1 MYRKQK
7 GKVIEMKKRLIAA
20 LILVNILSYTSIA
33 FAEDI
38 TNLIQQQNVLQNQKS
53 EADNKLEIVQD
64 ELSENMQ
71 QVEKLSQAMSEYQTQ
86 IDEWGTKI
94 DELKNSIDDIQ
105 KDLDIAKKD
114 YDEQEKLLESR
125 LVTMYEAGDTSFLDF
140 ILSSNNI
147 VDFISNYYLMAELTT
162 YDEDLLE
169 KIERE
174 KSQIEQNKKMLETQQ
189 SEYNTIKANYEKKKI
204 ILYNTKALKDEAA
217 SKLTEEEKTL
227 SEQIDE
233 YRNQILAVE
242 AEIAQVTKANIDTQ
256 YIGGEMAWPVPG
268 YTRITSNYGMRTHPI
283 TGIYKLHTGVD
294 LGAPM
299 GANFIAANDGVVT
312 KAGYNGAYGNMVII
326 DHGGGISTLYAHG
339 SEILV
344 TVGQTVKKGDNILK
358 VGSTGYSTGAHAHF
372 EVRVNGQPVN
382 PLPYITSNTKTEE
395 INNNTED

>member
-1 MYRKQK
+1 
-7 GKVIEMKKRLIAA
+7 MKKSLIAISLVA
-20 LILVNILSYTSIA
+20 IILFYNSIT
-33 FAEDI
+33 FADDI
-38 TNLIQQQNVLQNQKS
+38 TDLINKQNELQNQKS
-53 EADNKLEIVQD
+53 EADSQLGIVQE
-64 ELSENMQ
+64 ELSTNMQ
-71 QVEKLSQAMSEYQTQ
+71 QVENLSQSMAEYQVQ
-86 IDEWGTKI
+86 IDEWGKQI
-94 DELKNSIDDIQ
+94 DELNGSISEIQ
-105 KDLDIAKKD
+105 DKLDVAQKD
-114 YDEQEKLLESR
+114 YDEQEKLLETR

-140 ILSSNNI
+140 ILSSKNI
-147 VDFISNYYLMAELTT
+147 VDFISNYYLMAELTN

-174 KSQIEQNKKMLETQQ
+174 KSQIEQNKKMLETKQN
-189 SEYNTIKANYEKKKI
+189 EYNTIKANYEKKKI
-204 ILYNTKALKDEAA
+204 ILYNTKVLRDEAA
-217 SKLTEEEKTL
+217 SKLTQEETEL
-227 SEQIDE
+227 SAKIDE

-242 AEIAQVTKANIDTQ
+242 AEISKITTANLDTQ

-299 GANFIAANDGVVT
+299 GANFVAANDGVVT

-344 TVGQTVKKGDNILK
+344 TVGQTVKKGDVILK

-372 EVRVNGQPVN
+372 EVRVNGQVVN
-382 PLPYITSNTKTEE
+382 PLPYITTNTKVEE
-395 INNNTED
+395 NNNTED

>member
-1 MYRKQK
+1 MK
-7 GKVIEMKKRLIAA
+7 KVIIAISLITV
-20 LILVNILSYTSIA
+20 ILCYNSIT
-33 FAEDI
+33 FADELTD
-38 TNLIQQQNVLQNQKS
+38 LIQKQNELQNQKND
-53 EADNKLEIVQD
+53 ADSKLGIVQE
-64 ELSENMQ
+64 ELSANLQ
-71 QVEKLSQAMSEYQTQ
+71 QVENLSQSMSEYQIQ
-86 IDEWGTKI
+86 IDEWGKQIET
-94 DELKNSIDDIQ
+94 LNSSIKEIQ
-105 KDLDIAKKD
+105 EKLDIAQKD

-162 YDEDLLE
+162 YDEDLLD

-174 KSQIEQNKKMLETQQ
+174 KSEIEQNKKMLETQQ

-242 AEIAQVTKANIDTQ
+242 AEIAQVTKANIDTE

>member
-1 MYRKQK
+1 
-7 GKVIEMKKRLIAA
+7 MKKRLIAA

-38 TNLIQQQNVLQNQKS
+38 TNLIQQQNDLQNQKS

-344 TVGQTVKKGDNILK
+344 TVGQTVKKGDSILK

>member
-1 MYRKQK
+1 
-7 GKVIEMKKRLIAA
+7 MKKSLITISLVAI
-20 LILVNILSYTSIA
+20 ILFYNSIT
-33 FAEDI
+33 FADDI
-38 TNLIQQQNVLQNQKS
+38 TDLINKQNELQNQKS
-53 EADNKLEIVQD
+53 EADSQLGIVQE
-64 ELSENMQ
+64 ELSTNMQ
-71 QVEKLSQAMSEYQTQ
+71 QVENLSQSMSEYQIQ
-86 IDEWGTKI
+86 IDEWGKQI
-94 DELKNSIDDIQ
+94 DVLNDSISEIQ
-105 KDLDIAKKD
+105 DKLDVAQKD
-114 YDEQEKLLESR
+114 YDEQEKLLETR

-140 ILSSNNI
+140 ILSSKNI
-147 VDFISNYYLMAELTT
+147 VDFISNYYLMAELTN

-174 KSQIEQNKKMLETQQ
+174 KSQIEQNKKMLETKQN
-189 SEYNTIKANYEKKKI
+189 EYNTIKANYEKKKI
-204 ILYNTKALKDEAA
+204 ILYNTKVLRDEAA
-217 SKLTEEEKTL
+217 SKLTQEETEL
-227 SEQIDE
+227 SAKIDE

-242 AEIAQVTKANIDTQ
+242 AEISKITTANLDTQ

-299 GANFIAANDGVVT
+299 GANFVAANDGVVT

-344 TVGQTVKKGDNILK
+344 TVGQTVKKGDVILK

-372 EVRVNGQPVN
+372 EVRVNGQVVN
-382 PLPYITSNTKTEE
+382 PLPYITTNTKVEE
-395 INNNTED
+395 NNNTED

>member
-1 MYRKQK
+1 
-7 GKVIEMKKRLIAA
+7 MKKSLIAISLVA
-20 LILVNILSYTSIA
+20 IILFYNSIT
-33 FAEDI
+33 FADDI
-38 TNLIQQQNVLQNQKS
+38 TDLINKQNELQNQKN
-53 EADNKLEIVQD
+53 EADSQLGIVQE
-64 ELSENMQ
+64 ELSTNMQ
-71 QVEKLSQAMSEYQTQ
+71 QVENLSQSMSEYQIQ
-86 IDEWGTKI
+86 IDEWGKQI
-94 DELKNSIDDIQ
+94 DVLNDSISEIQ
-105 KDLDIAKKD
+105 DKLDVAQKD
-114 YDEQEKLLESR
+114 YDEQEKLLETR

-140 ILSSNNI
+140 ILSSKNI
-147 VDFISNYYLMAELTT
+147 VDFISNYYLMAELTN

-174 KSQIEQNKKMLETQQ
+174 KSQIEQNKKMLETKQN
-189 SEYNTIKANYEKKKI
+189 EYNTIKANYEKKKI
-204 ILYNTKALKDEAA
+204 ILYNTKVLRDEAA
-217 SKLTEEEKTL
+217 SKLTQEETEL
-227 SEQIDE
+227 SAKIDE

-242 AEIAQVTKANIDTQ
+242 AEISKITTANLDTQ

-299 GANFIAANDGVVT
+299 GANFVAANDGVVT

-344 TVGQTVKKGDNILK
+344 TVGQTVKKGDVILK

-372 EVRVNGQPVN
+372 EVRVNGQVVN
-382 PLPYITSNTKTEE
+382 PLPYITTNTKVEE
-395 INNNTED
+395 NNNTED

>member
-1 MYRKQK
+1 
-7 GKVIEMKKRLIAA
+7 MKKSLIAISLVA
-20 LILVNILSYTSIA
+20 IILFYNSIT
-33 FAEDI
+33 FADDI
-38 TNLIQQQNVLQNQKS
+38 TDLINKQNELQNQKS
-53 EADNKLEIVQD
+53 EADSQLGIVQE
-64 ELSENMQ
+64 ELSTNMQ
-71 QVEKLSQAMSEYQTQ
+71 QVENLSQSMSEYQIQ
-86 IDEWGTKI
+86 IDEWGKQI
-94 DELKNSIDDIQ
+94 DVLNDSISEIQ
-105 KDLDIAKKD
+105 DKLDVAQKD
-114 YDEQEKLLESR
+114 YDEQEKLLETR

-140 ILSSNNI
+140 ILSSKNI
-147 VDFISNYYLMAELTT
+147 VDFISNYYLMAELTN

-174 KSQIEQNKKMLETQQ
+174 KSQIEQNKKMLETKQN
-189 SEYNTIKANYEKKKI
+189 EYNTIKANYEKKKI
-204 ILYNTKALKDEAA
+204 ILYNTKVLRDEAA
-217 SKLTEEEKTL
+217 SKLTQEETEL
-227 SEQIDE
+227 SAKIDE

-242 AEIAQVTKANIDTQ
+242 AEISKITTSNLDTQ

-299 GANFIAANDGVVT
+299 GANFVAANDGVVT

-344 TVGQTVKKGDNILK
+344 TVGQTVKKGDVILK

-372 EVRVNGQPVN
+372 EVRVNGQVVN
-382 PLPYITSNTKTEE
+382 PLPYITTNTKVEE
-395 INNNTED
+395 NNNTED

>member
-1 MYRKQK
+1 
-7 GKVIEMKKRLIAA
+7 MKKRLIAA

-38 TNLIQQQNVLQNQKS
+38 TNLIQQQNVLKNQKS

-217 SKLTEEEKTL
+217 SKLTEEEKNL

-242 AEIAQVTKANIDTQ
+242 AEIAQVTKANIDTE

>member
-1 MYRKQK
+1 
-7 GKVIEMKKRLIAA
+7 MKKRLIEA

-105 KDLDIAKKD
+105 KDLDIAQKD

-217 SKLTEEEKTL
+217 SKLTEEEKAL

-344 TVGQTVKKGDNILK
+344 TVGQTVKKGDSILK

>member
-1 MYRKQK
+1 
-7 GKVIEMKKRLIAA
+7 MKKRLIAA

-38 TNLIQQQNVLQNQKS
+38 TNLIQQQNDLQNQKS

-71 QVEKLSQAMSEYQTQ
+71 QLEKLSQTMAEYQIQ
-86 IDEWGTKI
+86 IDEWGKQ
-94 DELKNSIDDIQ
+94 IDDLNTSIKEIQ
-105 KDLDIAKKD
+105 EKLDIAQKD
-114 YDEQEKLLESR
+114 CDEQEKLLESR

>member
-1 MYRKQK
+1 
-7 GKVIEMKKRLIAA
+7 MKKSLIAISLVA
-20 LILVNILSYTSIA
+20 IILFYNSIT
-33 FAEDI
+33 FADDI
-38 TNLIQQQNVLQNQKS
+38 TDLINKQNELQNQKS
-53 EADNKLEIVQD
+53 EADSQLGIVQE
-64 ELSENMQ
+64 ELSTNMQ
-71 QVEKLSQAMSEYQTQ
+71 QVENLSQSMSEYQIQ
-86 IDEWGTKI
+86 IDEWGKQI
-94 DELKNSIDDIQ
+94 DVLNDSISEIQ
-105 KDLDIAKKD
+105 DKLDVAQKD
-114 YDEQEKLLESR
+114 YDEQEKLLETR

-140 ILSSNNI
+140 ILSSKNI
-147 VDFISNYYLMAELTT
+147 VDFISNYYLMAELTN

-174 KSQIEQNKKMLETQQ
+174 KSQIEQNKKMLETKQN
-189 SEYNTIKANYEKKKI
+189 EYNTIKANYEKKKI
-204 ILYNTKALKDEAA
+204 ILYNTKVLRDEAA
-217 SKLTEEEKTL
+217 SKLTQEETEL
-227 SEQIDE
+227 SAKIDE

-242 AEIAQVTKANIDTQ
+242 AEISKITTANLDTQ

-299 GANFIAANDGVVT
+299 GANFVAANDGVVT

-344 TVGQTVKKGDNILK
+344 TVGQTVKKGDIILK

-372 EVRVNGQPVN
+372 EVRVNGQVVN
-382 PLPYITSNTKTEE
+382 PLPYITTNTKVEE
-395 INNNTED
+395 NNNTED

>member
-1 MYRKQK
+1 
-7 GKVIEMKKRLIAA
+7 MKKSLIAISLVA
-20 LILVNILSYTSIA
+20 IILFYNSIT
-33 FAEDI
+33 FADDI
-38 TNLIQQQNVLQNQKS
+38 TDLINKQNELQNQKS
-53 EADNKLEIVQD
+53 EADSQLGIVQE
-64 ELSENMQ
+64 ELSTNMQ
-71 QVEKLSQAMSEYQTQ
+71 QVENLSQSMSEYQIQ
-86 IDEWGTKI
+86 IDEWGKQI
-94 DELKNSIDDIQ
+94 DVLNDSISEIQ
-105 KDLDIAKKD
+105 DKLDVAQKD
-114 YDEQEKLLESR
+114 YDEQEKLLETR

-140 ILSSNNI
+140 ILISKNI
-147 VDFISNYYLMAELTT
+147 FDFISNYYLMAELTN

-174 KSQIEQNKKMLETQQ
+174 KSQIEQNKKMLETKQN
-189 SEYNTIKANYEKKKI
+189 EYNTIKANYEKKKI
-204 ILYNTKALKDEAA
+204 ILYNTKVLRDEAA
-217 SKLTEEEKTL
+217 SKLTQEETEL
-227 SEQIDE
+227 SAKIDE

-242 AEIAQVTKANIDTQ
+242 AEISKITTANLDTQ

-299 GANFIAANDGVVT
+299 GANFVAANDGVVT

-344 TVGQTVKKGDNILK
+344 TVGQTVKKGDIILK

-372 EVRVNGQPVN
+372 EVRVNGQVVN
-382 PLPYITSNTKTEE
+382 PLPYITTNTKVEE
-395 INNNTED
+395 NNNTED

>member
-1 MYRKQK
+1 
-7 GKVIEMKKRLIAA
+7 MKKRLIAA

-38 TNLIQQQNVLQNQKS
+38 TNLIQQQNDLQNQKS

-71 QVEKLSQAMSEYQTQ
+71 QLEKLSQTMAEYQIQ
-86 IDEWGTKI
+86 IDEWGKQ
-94 DELKNSIDDIQ
+94 IDDLNTSIKEIQ
-105 KDLDIAKKD
+105 EKLDIAQKD

>member
-1 MYRKQK
+1 
-7 GKVIEMKKRLIAA
+7 MKKRLIAA

-38 TNLIQQQNVLQNQKS
+38 TNLIQQQNDLQNQKS

-86 IDEWGTKI
+86 IDEWSTKI

-105 KDLDIAKKD
+105 KDLDIAQKD

-174 KSQIEQNKKMLETQQ
+174 KSQIEHNKQMLETQQ

-217 SKLTEEEKTL
+217 SKLTEEEKSL

-344 TVGQTVKKGDNILK
+344 TVGQTVKKGDSILK

>member
-1 MYRKQK
+1 
-7 GKVIEMKKRLIAA
+7 MKKSLIAISLVA
-20 LILVNILSYTSIA
+20 IILFYNSIT
-33 FAEDI
+33 FADDI
-38 TNLIQQQNVLQNQKS
+38 TDLINKQNELQNQKS
-53 EADNKLEIVQD
+53 EADSQLGIVQE
-64 ELSENMQ
+64 ELSTNMQ
-71 QVEKLSQAMSEYQTQ
+71 QVENLSQSMAEYQVQ
-86 IDEWGTKI
+86 IDEWGKQI
-94 DELKNSIDDIQ
+94 DELNGSISEIQ
-105 KDLDIAKKD
+105 DKLDIAQKD
-114 YDEQEKLLESR
+114 YDEQEKLLETR

-140 ILSSNNI
+140 ILSSKNI
-147 VDFISNYYLMAELTT
+147 VDFISNYYLMAELTN

-174 KSQIEQNKKMLETQQ
+174 KSQIEQNKKMLETKQN
-189 SEYNTIKANYEKKKI
+189 EYNTIKANYEKKKI
-204 ILYNTKALKDEAA
+204 ILYNTKVLRDEAA
-217 SKLTEEEKTL
+217 SKLTQEETEL
-227 SEQIDE
+227 SAKIDE

-242 AEIAQVTKANIDTQ
+242 AEISKITTANLDTQ

-299 GANFIAANDGVVT
+299 GANFVAANDGVVT

-344 TVGQTVKKGDNILK
+344 TVGQTVKKGDVILK

-372 EVRVNGQPVN
+372 EVRVNGQVVN
-382 PLPYITSNTKTEE
+382 PLPYITTNTKVEE
-395 INNNTED
+395 NNNTED

>member
-1 MYRKQK
+1 
-7 GKVIEMKKRLIAA
+7 MKKSLIAISLVA
-20 LILVNILSYTSIA
+20 IILFYNSIT
-33 FAEDI
+33 FADDI
-38 TNLIQQQNVLQNQKS
+38 TDLINKQNELQNQKS
-53 EADNKLEIVQD
+53 EADSQLGIVQE
-64 ELSENMQ
+64 ELSTNMQ
-71 QVEKLSQAMSEYQTQ
+71 QVENLSQSMSEYQIQ
-86 IDEWGTKI
+86 IDEWGKQI
-94 DELKNSIDDIQ
+94 DVLNDSISEIQ
-105 KDLDIAKKD
+105 DKLDVAQKD
-114 YDEQEKLLESR
+114 YDEQEKLLEIR

-140 ILSSNNI
+140 ILSSKNI
-147 VDFISNYYLMAELTT
+147 VDFISNYYLMAELTN

-174 KSQIEQNKKMLETQQ
+174 KSQIEQNKKMLETKQN
-189 SEYNTIKANYEKKKI
+189 EYNTIKANYEKKKI
-204 ILYNTKALKDEAA
+204 ILYNTKVLRDEAA
-217 SKLTEEEKTL
+217 SKLTQEETEL
-227 SEQIDE
+227 SAKIDE

-242 AEIAQVTKANIDTQ
+242 AEISKITTANLDTQ

-299 GANFIAANDGVVT
+299 GANFVAANDGVVT

-344 TVGQTVKKGDNILK
+344 TVGQTVKKGDVILK

-372 EVRVNGQPVN
+372 EVRVNGQVVN
-382 PLPYITSNTKTEE
+382 PLPYITTNTKVEE
-395 INNNTED
+395 NNNTED